1 MVSSTESNDSVQ
13 VTVTGS
19 LNGPANSVAT
29 ALNAAATTSQP
40 FSTTKTSVTLRNGR
54 SLQVTRSLL
63 DTSCGGSRFAAQ
75 PAITLFMA
83 AAWPAHDPIGSDSTR
98 NPVAINASSH
108 STRPLKSVVVGV
120 VVGVEVTVVVVVVIE
135 VVVVVWDVVVEV

>member
-1 MVSSTESNDSVQ
+1 M
-13 VTVTGS
+13 
-19 LNGPANSVAT
+19 
-29 ALNAAATTSQP
+29 
-40 FSTTKTSVTLRNGR
+40 
-54 SLQVTRSLL
+54 SLQVTSSLL
-63 DTSCGGSRFAAQ
+63 DKSCGGSRFVAQ
-75 PAITLFMA
+75 AAITLFMA

-135 VVVVVWDVVVEV
+135 VVVVVWEVVVLVMLVVVEVTDVVVEVTDVVVEV